1 MPQVRGRSLLFFLCS
16 LPPFTFFFIL
26 SFRARNHDTVN
37 SARMGGQVEGAAHLP
52 GLCDH
57 AGHSNHAGRFPYV
70 AAITIKALCKLD
82 RAPHHGGGPP
92 SLFHF
97 DCLVFFIFI
106 ILFFKVFQYICFP
119 VTAPHEL
126 MTLILIELILF
137 LAFVYHFTR
146 FSSFSC
152 LVMVFRFLLL
162 SCLSFLFCLILP
174 SGLSCLLNST
184 SLMAQYFP
192 SCKSGSI

>member
-1 MPQVRGRSLLFFLCS
+1 MPGLRDHTGFIYLLFFHSRRPCCPCTSSSSLPQVRGRSLLFFLCS

-57 AGHSNHAGRFPYV
+57 AGHSNHTGHFPYV

-82 RAPHHGGGPP
+82 RGHHHGGGPP

-97 DCLVFFIFI
+97 DCLVF
-106 ILFFKVFQYICFP
+106 L
-119 VTAPHEL
+119 
-126 MTLILIELILF
+126 
-137 LAFVYHFTR
+137 
-146 FSSFSC
+146 FSSFNFSRY
-152 LVMVFRFLLL
+152 LKMSVSL
-162 SCLSFLFCLILP
+162 SLRLP
-174 SGLSCLLNST
+174 SS
-184 SLMAQYFP
+184 
-192 SCKSGSI
+192 